1 MLLSSDTDNQNFTFF
16 SSFSLNLFFT
26 SVLGDG
32 GDTNTIN
39 LDKYFYF
46 PENNSDFSANNF
58 KIALPNPPPQQ
69 TPTVQQTAQSSWVD
83 YSAVQSSN
91 NGLSS
96 NVPLELPPLTEI
108 KQEKVEDDYEPV
120 RDVPVW
126 RTAKST
132 SKITM
137 YPSKDS
143 KTHTKR
149 RFQQI
154 QPKPPALTPAVMPP
168 LTQITAQKPTPK
180 LVAVAVK
187 KIVPIQ
193 PKPTSELPKLTQ
205 IHPKQSMQVSTP
217 QSKLVIKKVSHISMN
232 TRRHST
238 GNSSKIVPTKEL
250 LESLK
255 QENIIYQD
263 NEDKPWY
270 CKTCG
275 RNYKWR
281 NSLKQ
286 HIKNECGT
294 DTAAFV
300 FPEMFFSWHNVF
312 PLQEFRQNIIAF
324 ANAAT
329 RLTFIPTSNDIWIQ
343 NFANQEDQN
352 MTTKILKHISSQ
364 SSVVKIEKFQA
375 LRISF

>member
-1 MLLSSDTDNQNFTFF
+1 
-16 SSFSLNLFFT
+16 LN

-58 KIALPNPPPQQ
+58 KIALPNPPPQP
-69 TPTVQQTAQSSWVD
+69 TPTAQPAQSWVD
-83 YSAVQSSN
+83 YSTVQSG
-91 NGLSS
+91 NGLPNDS
-96 NVPLELPPLTEI
+96 ELPPLTEI
-108 KQEKVEDDYEPV
+108 KQEKVEDEYEPV

-126 RTAKST
+126 HTAKST

-137 YPSKDS
+137 YPSKEQRVQ
-143 KTHTKR
+143 TKR
-149 RFQQI
+149 KYQQI
-154 QPKPPALTPAVMPP
+154 QPKPPAVMPP
-168 LTQITAQKPTPK
+168 LTQIITQKPTPK
-180 LVAVAVK
+180 LIAVAVK

-193 PKPTSELPKLTQ
+193 PKLMTDLPKLTQ
-205 IHPKQSMQVSTP
+205 IHPKQSLSP
-217 QSKLVIKKVSHISMN
+217 KSKLVIKKVSHIGMN

-294 DTAAFV
+294 ESDHKTIEKAFLIK
-300 FPEMFFSWHNVF
+300 SLSLL
-312 PLQEFRQNIIAF
+312 PLQVSRRNITAS
-324 ANAAT
+324 ATAAT
-329 RLTFIPTSNDIWIQ
+329 RLTFIRTLSVIPIRNSASQEKHETITKTLKPTLS
-343 NFANQEDQN
+343 
-352 MTTKILKHISSQ
+352 
-364 SSVVKIEKFQA
+364 
-375 LRISF
+375 

>member
-1 MLLSSDTDNQNFTFF
+1 MD
-16 SSFSLNLFFT
+16 SFYL
-26 SVLGDG
+26 LGDG

-58 KIALPNPPPQQ
+58 KIALPNPPPQ
-69 TPTVQQTAQSSWVD
+69 TPAQSTWVD
-83 YSAVQSSN
+83 FGTVHSGTDN
-91 NGLSS
+91 NGLTCDT
-96 NVPLELPPLTEI
+96 PLDLPPLTEI
-108 KQEKVEDDYEPV
+108 KQETVDEDYEV
-120 RDVPVW
+120 VKDIPVW
-126 RTAKST
+126 HTAKST

-137 YPSKDS
+137 YPSKEHRKAPS
-143 KTHTKR
+143 KRKL
-149 RFQQI
+149 QQI

-168 LTQITAQKPTPK
+168 LTQITTKPTPK
-180 LVAVAVK
+180 LIAVVK
-187 KIVPIQ
+187 KIIPIQ
-193 PKPTSELPKLTQ
+193 PKPLTAAPQLTHIQQEPSTQTSPSE
-205 IHPKQSMQVSTP
+205 
-217 QSKLVIKKVSHISMN
+217 SKLVIKKVSHMAMD

-286 HIKNECGT
+286 HIKNECG
-294 DTAAFV
+294 
-300 FPEMFFSWHNVF
+300 
-312 PLQEFRQNIIAF
+312 I
-324 ANAAT
+324 
-329 RLTFIPTSNDIWIQ
+329 
-343 NFANQEDQN
+343 
-352 MTTKILKHISSQ
+352 KILC
-364 SSVVKIEKFQA
+364 SVLE
-375 LRISF
+375 

>member
-1 MLLSSDTDNQNFTFF
+1 MQAKAPTILMLSSL
-16 SSFSLNLFFT
+16 SLNFSGL
-26 SVLGDG
+26 LGDG

-58 KIALPNPPPQQ
+58 KIALPNPPPQTPSQ
-69 TPTVQQTAQSSWVD
+69 TQSTWVD
-83 YSAVQSSN
+83 YASVPTAGGNN
-91 NGLSS
+91 NGIAHDITLD
-96 NVPLELPPLTEI
+96 LPPLTEI
-108 KQEKVEDDYEPV
+108 KQEKADEEYEV
-120 RDVPVW
+120 VKDIPVW
-126 RTAKST
+126 HTAKST

-137 YPSKDS
+137 YPSKVPRVQS
-143 KTHTKR
+143 KRKL
-149 RFQQI
+149 QQI
-154 QPKPPALTPAVMPP
+154 QPKPPTLTPSVMPP
-168 LTQITAQKPTPK
+168 LTQITQKPTPK
-180 LVAVAVK
+180 LIAVVAK

-193 PKPTSELPKLTQ
+193 PKPSEPPQLTQ
-205 IHPKQSMQVSTP
+205 IHPKQTGSN
-217 QSKLVIKKVSHISMN
+217 QSSPKLVIKKVAHIAMN

-263 NEDKPWY
+263 NDDKPWY

-294 DTAAFV
+294 NHAISCV
-300 FPEMFFSWHNVF
+300 ILRFSRSSLLLPSAGVPPKYHCA
-312 PLQEFRQNIIAF
+312 RKCGYKTHIH
-324 ANAAT
+324 
-329 RLTFIPTSNDIWIQ
+329 SNLKRHLNSKFCKPGSSKND
-343 NFANQEDQN
+343 EDD
-352 MTTKILKHISSQ
+352 SS
-364 SSVVKIEKFQA
+364 
-375 LRISF
+375 

>member
-1 MLLSSDTDNQNFTFF
+1 MIDTVNLNFTFF
-16 SSFSLNLFFT
+16 SSLSLKLFFT

-69 TPTVQQTAQSSWVD
+69 TPTAQQPAQSWVD
-83 YSAVQSSN
+83 YSAIQSSN
-91 NGLSS
+91 NGVS
-96 NVPLELPPLTEI
+96 NEVPLELPPLTEI
-108 KQEKVEDDYEPV
+108 KQEKVEEDYEPV

-126 RTAKST
+126 HTAKST

-137 YPSKDS
+137 YPSKEQRVQ
-143 KTHTKR
+143 TKR
-149 RFQQI
+149 KFQQI
-154 QPKPPALTPAVMPP
+154 QPKPPTLTPAVMPP
-168 LTQITAQKPTPK
+168 LTQILTQKPTPK
-180 LVAVAVK
+180 LIAVAVK
-187 KIVPIQ
+187 KIVSIQ
-193 PKPTSELPKLTQ
+193 PKPTTELPKLTQ
-205 IHPKQSMQVSTP
+205 IQPKQTLQTSPP
-217 QSKLVIKKVSHISMN
+217 QSKLVIKKVSHIAMN

-294 DTAAFV
+294 DKTQRNLDLIF
-300 FPEMFFSWHNVF
+300 
-312 PLQEFRQNIIAF
+312 L
-324 ANAAT
+324 
-329 RLTFIPTSNDIWIQ
+329 
-343 NFANQEDQN
+343 
-352 MTTKILKHISSQ
+352 
-364 SSVVKIEKFQA
+364 
-375 LRISF
+375 

>member
-1 MLLSSDTDNQNFTFF
+1 MAKFTTFTF
-16 SSFSLNLFFT
+16 SFSLSTQTLFCL
-26 SVLGDG
+26 LGDG

-58 KIALPNPPPQQ
+58 KIALPQPPPSQ
-69 TPTVQQTAQSSWVD
+69 TTLQH
-83 YSAVQSSN
+83 VQSTWIDYATTTPQSGNGSN
-91 NGLSS
+91 GITDET
-96 NVPLELPPLTEI
+96 PLDLPPLTEI
-108 KQEKVEDDYEPV
+108 KQEKVDEEYEPV
-120 RDVPVW
+120 RDIPVW

-137 YPSKDS
+137 YPMKEHKVPSKR
-143 KTHTKR
+143 KL
-149 RFQQI
+149 QQI
-154 QPKPPALTPAVMPP
+154 QPKPPMLTAMPP
-168 LTQITAQKPTPK
+168 LTQIVSQKPTPK
-180 LVAVAVK
+180 LIAVAVK
-187 KIVPIQ
+187 KVVSIQ
-193 PKPTSELPKLTQ
+193 PKPSSAQLPQLTKIQ
-205 IHPKQSMQVSTP
+205 PKQSPTFQISPP

-263 NEDKPWY
+263 NDDKPWY

-286 HIKNECGT
+286 HIKNECGRWLC
-294 DTAAFV
+294 
-300 FPEMFFSWHNVF
+300 E
-312 PLQEFRQNIIAF
+312 
-324 ANAAT
+324 
-329 RLTFIPTSNDIWIQ
+329 
-343 NFANQEDQN
+343 
-352 MTTKILKHISSQ
+352 ILKAERTL
-364 SSVVKIEKFQA
+364 KN
-375 LRISF
+375 SFVEICS

>member
-1 MLLSSDTDNQNFTFF
+1 MIAADGEKTECWMFRLDKKNKWKSTKFFPIFTFSLLS
-16 SSFSLNLFFT
+16 LNSWL
-26 SVLGDG
+26 LGDG

-58 KIALPNPPPQQ
+58 KIALPNPPPPQQPAQQ
-69 TPTVQQTAQSSWVD
+69 TWVD
-83 YSAVQSSN
+83 FSAVQSATGN
-91 NGLSS
+91 NGLPKDA
-96 NVPLELPPLTEI
+96 PLELPPLTEI
-108 KQEKVEDDYEPV
+108 KQEKADDDYATV
-120 RDVPVW
+120 KDVPVW
-126 RTAKST
+126 HTAKST

-137 YPSKDS
+137 YPSKEPRIQS
-143 KTHTKR
+143 KRKL
-149 RFQQI
+149 QQI
-154 QPKPPALTPAVMPP
+154 QPKPPALTVMPP
-168 LTQITAQKPTPK
+168 LTQIHSQKPAPK
-180 LVAVAVK
+180 LIAVAVK

-193 PKPTSELPKLTQ
+193 PKPMTQLPKLTQ
-205 IHPKQSMQVSTP
+205 IQPKHMATSVPSSPP
-217 QSKLVIKKVSHISMN
+217 QTKLMIKKVSHIAMN

-294 DTAAFV
+294 DEILHAPNQLILIKLLFCSTGV
-300 FPEMFFSWHNVF
+300 PPKYHCV
-312 PLQEFRQNIIAF
+312 RKCGYKTHIH
-324 ANAAT
+324 
-329 RLTFIPTSNDIWIQ
+329 SNLKRHL
-343 NFANQEDQN
+343 NSKFCKPGGPKNEDD
-352 MTTKILKHISSQ
+352 
-364 SSVVKIEKFQA
+364 
-375 LRISF
+375 

>member
-1 MLLSSDTDNQNFTFF
+1 MN
-16 SSFSLNLFFT
+16 

-46 PENNSDFSANNF
+46 PENNSDFSATNF
-58 KIALPNPPPQQ
+58 KIALPNPPPQP
-69 TPTVQQTAQSSWVD
+69 TPAAQQPAQSWVD
-83 YSAVQSSN
+83 YPAIQSG
-91 NGLSS
+91 NGLPNDS
-96 NVPLELPPLTEI
+96 ELPQLTEI
-108 KQEKVEDDYEPV
+108 KQEKFEDDYEPV

-126 RTAKST
+126 HTAKST

-137 YPSKDS
+137 YPTKE
-143 KTHTKR
+143 TRVQTKR
-149 RFQQI
+149 KFQQI
-154 QPKPPALTPAVMPP
+154 QPKPPAVMPP
-168 LTQITAQKPTPK
+168 LTQIVNQKPTPK
-180 LVAVAVK
+180 LIAVIK

-193 PKPTSELPKLTQ
+193 PKPTAELPKLTQ
-205 IHPKQSMQVSTP
+205 IQPKQSSQPASP
-217 QSKLVIKKVSHISMN
+217 RSKLVIKKVSHIGMN

-294 DTAAFV
+294 ETQNDNQKTLFSDESFPTFSQVSRRNITAFV
-300 FPEMFFSWHNVF
+300 
-312 PLQEFRQNIIAF
+312 I
-324 ANAAT
+324 AAT
-329 RLTFIPTSNDIWIQ
+329 RLTYIRTLSVITIRNSASQ
-343 NFANQEDQN
+343 ANPETITKTLKLLN
-352 MTTKILKHISSQ
+352 SKKKKILMFTDVEHGNVFFLAFKTKSRSSPLLP
-364 SSVVKIEKFQA
+364 FPH
-375 LRISF
+375 SFMHLK